1 MVLLGLV
8 LAVGAYTG
16 WYRLSGE
23 GRLPAETVTAIPER
37 LAPLAEQALPP
48 VAAPV
53 VAEATPLAAPTVV
66 SIPQEAVVA
75 AAPVGPVAPPAPAP
89 EPPSIGSAQAATVAP
104 GANDSR
110 IVLHA
115 SADAWMLLKDRSG
128 SVLLNRVLKTG
139 ESWAVPPRSDL
150 LLTTGNAGGT
160 EILVDGAATPS
171 IGGSG
176 MVRREMPLDPQA
188 VKDGKLAAAVLPA
201 GGSRSGH
208 Q

>member
-1 MVLLGLV
+1 M
-8 LAVGAYTG
+8 
-16 WYRLSGE
+16 
-23 GRLPAETVTAIPER
+23 
-37 LAPLAEQALPP
+37 
-48 VAAPV
+48 
-53 VAEATPLAAPTVV
+53 

-104 GANDSR
+104 GATDRRS
-110 IVLHA
+110 VLRA

-128 SVLLNRVLKTG
+128 GVLLNRVLKTG
-139 ESWAVPPRSDL
+139 ESWAVPPRPDL

-160 EILVDGAATPS
+160 EILVDGAPTPS

-176 MVRREMPLDPQA
+176 VVRREMPLDAQA
-188 VKDGKLAAAVLPA
+188 VKDGKLAAALLPA
-201 GGSRSGH
+201 GASRNGR